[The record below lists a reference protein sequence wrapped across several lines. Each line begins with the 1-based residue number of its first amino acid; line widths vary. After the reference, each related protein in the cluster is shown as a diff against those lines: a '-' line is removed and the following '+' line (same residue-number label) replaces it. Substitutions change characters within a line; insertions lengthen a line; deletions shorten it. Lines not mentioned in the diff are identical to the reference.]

1 MLGNKEADSTLA
13 QPNIVESE
21 YKECF
26 YVYLYFFLN
35 LTNKYMKVTI
45 VNINAQY
52 CVFFCTNI
60 IQLDCENQFCL
71 SKSRFKSFFLKTT
84 STEK

>member
-1 MLGNKEADSTLA
+1 MLGHKEADSTLA

-26 YVYLYFFLN
+26 YVYLYFLLN
-35 LTNKYMKVTI
+35 LNKYMKVTI

-52 CVFFCTNI
+52 WFFFCTNI
-60 IQLDCENQFCL
+60 IQLDCEKIN
-71 SKSRFKSFFLKTT
+71 SA
-84 STEK
+84 

>member
-1 MLGNKEADSTLA
+1 MLVNKDADSTLV

-26 YVYLYFFLN
+26 YVYLYFLLN
-35 LTNKYMKVTI
+35 LNKYMKVTI

-52 CVFFCTNI
+52 WFFFCTNI
-60 IQLDCENQFCL
+60 IQLDCEKIN
-71 SKSRFKSFFLKTT
+71 SA
-84 STEK
+84 